1 MTHNS
6 FIDRIVIGFLG
17 SSFAGASIWDWQ
29 EDEMSTTTMVW
40 IVLAIF
46 CLVYSFFIPHYL
58 RRSFGKVILVMLPL
72 LAIVSAILH
81 TIFAATEIIPANSR
95 PIVVSATM
103 LAAGWLAA
111 ALVKILVAEEEKHQ
125 SRRDALMAL
134 QSEIFAYVDKLDN
147 QAIEETAQTTQDR
160 IIAGDRDPA
169 GGLLPYYPFSTRESE
184 PIAFDNASQTIPS
197 LDEQTVAAVLRF
209 YAEYAD
215 MRTLIDDCN
224 SDFFRSLSA
233 DRRAAVHKE
242 LTRRRSG
249 TLRWGLKAL
258 VEINRELGKN
268 PNEIARSGLNPRI
281 TAEDQATP

>member
-1 MTHNS
+1 MTDNA
-6 FIDRIVIGFLG
+6 FIDRIVTGFLG
-17 SSFAGASIWDWQ
+17 VAFAGASILDWR
-29 EDEMSTTTMVW
+29 EGEMSTTTMAW
-40 IVLAIF
+40 IILAIF
-46 CLVYSFFIPHYL
+46 CLVYSFFIPPYL

-72 LAIVSAILH
+72 LAIVIALLH
-81 TIFAATEIIPANSR
+81 TIFAATTLIPVNTR

-147 QAIEETAQTTQDR
+147 QAIEETAKKTQDR
-160 IIAGDRDPA
+160 ILAGERDPA
-169 GGLLPYYPFSTRESE
+169 GAPLPYYPFSTRESE

-197 LDEQTVAAVLRF
+197 LNEQTVAAVLRF

-233 DRRAAVHKE
+233 DRRVAVHKE
-242 LTRRRSG
+242 MTKRRSG

-281 TAEDQATP
+281 TAEDQAA